1 MAPDQLKN
9 PDRHKT
15 RSGVLGRPDPELRQK
30 SAEMLEAR
38 DWTMNEFIV
47 AALEVFTR
55 NPDAMLKRLGQF
67 KPERRKG
74 RPPRR
79 QD

>member
-1 MAPDQLKN
+1 MTPERLKN

-47 AALEVFTR
+47 AALDLFTR
-55 NPDAMLKRLGQF
+55 NPDAMLKRLGEF
-67 KPERRKG
+67 KPARRNG
-74 RPPRR
+74 RPRSKS
-79 QD
+79 D